1 MSNSEIKRDFSKKTE
16 WICLNGEFVKWDE
29 AKIHIMSHCIHYGS
43 SVFEGIRCYKT
54 EKGSMVFRL
63 REHIERLYNS
73 AKIYR
78 MFPPISVDKYIELT
92 LETIRKN
99 KMESCYI
106 RPLIYRGYGDA
117 IGVDPTKNPV
127 DYAIMVWDWGKYLGE
142 DALTKGVAVCVSS
155 WRRMAPDTM
164 PTYAKAGSN
173 YMSSA
178 LIKMEAIVNGYS
190 EGIALDINGFVS
202 EGSGENLFIIKDKKV
217 YTPPLSCSILP
228 GITRDS
234 IITLLKEELKLEVLE
249 RNINREM
256 LYIADELFFTGTAS
270 EVTPI
275 TSVDKIMI
283 GNGQV
288 GEITRKL
295 QEIFF
300 DIVEGRRDDKYNWLT
315 PVY

>member
-1 MSNSEIKRDFSKKTE
+1 MAVRDFSKKTD
-16 WICLNGEFVKWDE
+16 WICINGEFVKWDD
-29 AKIHIMSHCIHYGS
+29 AKIHIMSHVIHYGS

-54 EKGSMVFRL
+54 PKGPMVMRL
-63 REHIERLYNS
+63 KEHIQRLYNS

-78 MFPPISVDKYIELT
+78 MTPDISVDDYVELC

-99 KMESCYI
+99 KMEECYI

-117 IGVDPTKNPV
+117 IGVDPTRNPV
-127 DYAIMVWDWGKYLGE
+127 DYAIMVWEWGKYLGE
-142 DALTKGVAVCVSS
+142 DALTKGVDVCVSS

-178 LIKMEAIVNGYS
+178 LIKMEAILNGYA
-190 EGIALDINGFVS
+190 EGIALDVNGFVS
-202 EGSGENLFIIKDKKV
+202 EGSGENLFIIKGGEV

-234 IITLLKEELKLEVLE
+234 VIKLFREDLKVPVNE

-256 LYIADELFFTGTAS
+256 LYVADELFFTGTAA
-270 EVTPI
+270 EVSPI
-275 TSVDKIMI
+275 RSVDKIQI
-283 GNGQV
+283 GNGARGPLTEKVQTLLLSILT
-288 GEITRKL
+288 GKAP
-295 QEIFF
+295 
-300 DIVEGRRDDKYNWLT
+300 DKYGWLT
-315 PVY
+315 PVNK

>member
-1 MSNSEIKRDFSKKTE
+1 MAVRDFSKKTD
-16 WICLNGEFVKWDE
+16 WICINGEFVKWDD
-29 AKIHIMSHCIHYGS
+29 AKIHIMSHVIHYGS

-54 EKGSMVFRL
+54 PKGPMVMRL
-63 REHIERLYNS
+63 KEHIQRLYNS

-78 MFPPISVDKYIELT
+78 MTPDISVDDYVELC

-99 KMESCYI
+99 KMEECYI
-106 RPLIYRGYGDA
+106 RPLIYRGYGDS

-127 DYAIMVWDWGKYLGE
+127 DYAIMVWEWGKYLGE
-142 DALTKGVAVCVSS
+142 DALTKGVDVCVSS

-178 LIKMEAIVNGYS
+178 LIKMEAILNGYV
-190 EGIALDINGFVS
+190 EGIALDVNGFVS
-202 EGSGENLFIIKDKKV
+202 EGSGENLFIIKGGEV

-234 IITLLKEELKLEVLE
+234 VIKLFREDLKVPVNE

-256 LYIADELFFTGTAS
+256 LYVADELFFTGTAA
-270 EVTPI
+270 EVSPI
-275 TSVDKIMI
+275 RSVDKIQI
-283 GNGQV
+283 GNGARGPLTEKVQTLLLSILT
-288 GEITRKL
+288 GKAP
-295 QEIFF
+295 
-300 DIVEGRRDDKYNWLT
+300 DKYGWLT
-315 PVY
+315 PVNK

>member
-1 MSNSEIKRDFSKKTE
+1 MAVRDFSKKTD
-16 WICLNGEFVKWDE
+16 WICINGEFVKWDD
-29 AKIHIMSHCIHYGS
+29 AKIHIMSHVIHYGS

-54 EKGSMVFRL
+54 PKGPMVMRL
-63 REHIERLYNS
+63 KEHIQRLYNS

-78 MFPPISVDKYIELT
+78 MTPDISVDDYVELC

-99 KMESCYI
+99 KMEECYI

-117 IGVDPTKNPV
+117 IGVDPTRNPV
-127 DYAIMVWDWGKYLGE
+127 DYAIMVWEWGKYLGE
-142 DALTKGVAVCVSS
+142 DALTKGVDVCVSS

-178 LIKMEAIVNGYS
+178 LIKMEAILNGYV
-190 EGIALDINGFVS
+190 EGIALDVNGFVS
-202 EGSGENLFIIKDKKV
+202 EGSGENLFIIKGGEV

-234 IITLLKEELKLEVLE
+234 VIKLFREDLKVPVNE

-256 LYIADELFFTGTAS
+256 LYVADELFFTGTAA
-270 EVTPI
+270 EVSPI
-275 TSVDKIMI
+275 RSVDKIQI
-283 GNGQV
+283 GNGARGPLTEKVQTLLLSILT
-288 GEITRKL
+288 GKAP
-295 QEIFF
+295 
-300 DIVEGRRDDKYNWLT
+300 DKYGWLT
-315 PVY
+315 PVNK

>member
-1 MSNSEIKRDFSKKTE
+1 MAVRDFSKKTD
-16 WICLNGEFVKWDE
+16 WICINGEFVKWDD
-29 AKIHIMSHCIHYGS
+29 AKIHIMSHVIHYGS

-54 EKGSMVFRL
+54 PKGPMVMRL
-63 REHIERLYNS
+63 KEHIQRLYNS

-78 MFPPISVDKYIELT
+78 MTPDISVDDYVELC

-99 KMESCYI
+99 KMEECYI

-117 IGVDPTKNPV
+117 IGVDPTRNPV
-127 DYAIMVWDWGKYLGE
+127 DYAIMVWEWGKYLGE
-142 DALTKGVAVCVSS
+142 DALTKGVDVCVSS

-178 LIKMEAIVNGYS
+178 LIKMEAILNGYV
-190 EGIALDINGFVS
+190 EGIALDVNGFVS
-202 EGSGENLFIIKDKKV
+202 EGSGENLFIIKGGEV

-234 IITLLKEELKLEVLE
+234 VIKLFREDLKVPVNE

-256 LYIADELFFTGTAS
+256 LYVADELFFTGTAA
-270 EVTPI
+270 EVSPI
-275 TSVDKIMI
+275 RSVDKIQI
-283 GNGQV
+283 GNGERGPLTEKVQTLLLSILT
-288 GEITRKL
+288 GKAP
-295 QEIFF
+295 
-300 DIVEGRRDDKYNWLT
+300 DKYGWLT
-315 PVY
+315 PVNK